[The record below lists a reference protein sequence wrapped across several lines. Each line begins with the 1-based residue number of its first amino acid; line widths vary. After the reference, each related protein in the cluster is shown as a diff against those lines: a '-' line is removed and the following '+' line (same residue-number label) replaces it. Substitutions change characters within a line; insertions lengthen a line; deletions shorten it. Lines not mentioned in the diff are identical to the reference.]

1 MQSVTSNAVAKALVP
16 SSTTIIESTYKR
28 RVTLTRGTTDW
39 WGMGGYP
46 PPSVPSGKRLV
57 RTFARCSNG
66 NTATSICNYGDNK
79 MGILTACD
87 ESGTYD
93 IWFCIEVAD
102 L

>member
-1 MQSVTSNAVAKALVP
+1 MQSVTSNAVAKTLVS

-28 RVTLTRGTTDW
+28 SVTLTSGRTDW
-39 WGMGGYP
+39 WGMLNYP
-46 PPSVPSGKRLV
+46 APNVPSGKRLV
-57 RTFARCSNG
+57 RTFARCSNN
-66 NTATSICNYGDNK
+66 NTATSICNYGDNN
-79 MGILTACD
+79 MGILTTCD